1 MSKVAP
7 LGNRFG
13 KDNQHQCC
21 QPGGW
26 HRRRTTMLRATV
38 MDTPRSNP
46 PPDDNALVLRAS
58 NGDHDAFG
66 ELVNRHQRRV
76 WMVCRQYVGVDEADA
91 AAQDSL
97 VKAFTRIG
105 DFDRRA
111 AFSTWLTRIAINTCL
126 DQIRRLRREGLLI
139 DEPANDDEGSK
150 VLEQVPDE
158 QTGPEDRTIHRQ
170 AVASLAERERD
181 LPPRQREIFRLRFYA
196 ELELEEIAEALEVH
210 VGTVKTQLHRA
221 VHRLRRELGA
231 YR

>member
-1 MSKVAP
+1 
-7 LGNRFG
+7 
-13 KDNQHQCC
+13 
-21 QPGGW
+21 
-26 HRRRTTMLRATV
+26 
-38 MDTPRSNP
+38 MDPSRSDLSQG
-46 PPDDNALVLRAS
+46 DDALVMRAA
-58 NGDHDAFG
+58 NGDRDAFG
-66 ELVNRHQRRV
+66 ELANRHQRRV

-126 DQIRRLRREGLLI
+126 DELRRRRRTAPAV
-139 DEPANDDEGSK
+139 DEPGDGEGVG
-150 VLEQVPDE
+150 VLAQLPDG
-158 QTGPEDRTIHRQ
+158 QAGPEARSMQRQ
-170 AVASLAERERD
+170 AVASLEAGEQA

-196 ELELEEIAEALEVH
+196 EMDLEEIAEALEVH

-221 VHRLRRELGA
+221 VHRLREELGA

>member
-1 MSKVAP
+1 MDPS
-7 LGNRFG
+7 
-13 KDNQHQCC
+13 
-21 QPGGW
+21 
-26 HRRRTTMLRATV
+26 RTDLSQA
-38 MDTPRSNP
+38 
-46 PPDDNALVLRAS
+46 DDSLVLRVQ

-76 WMVCRQYVGVDEADA
+76 WMVCRQYVGTAEADA

-126 DQIRRLRREGLLI
+126 DELRRRRREAVVEEERQDEEDLSLL
-139 DEPANDDEGSK
+139 DR
-150 VLEQVPDE
+150 VPD
-158 QTGPEDRTIHRQ
+158 QQAGPETRSMQKQ
-170 AVASLAERERD
+170 AVASLEAHESK
-181 LPPRQREIFRLRFYA
+181 LPPRQREIFRLRFFA
-196 ELELEEIAEALEVH
+196 EMELEEIATALDVH

-221 VHRLRRELGA
+221 VHRLREELGA